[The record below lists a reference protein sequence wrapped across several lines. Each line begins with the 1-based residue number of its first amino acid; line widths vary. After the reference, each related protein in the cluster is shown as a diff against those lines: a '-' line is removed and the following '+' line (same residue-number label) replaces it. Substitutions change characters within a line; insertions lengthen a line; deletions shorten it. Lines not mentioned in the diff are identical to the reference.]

1 MTVTDRKLLERIW
14 KAVAEIPR
22 GEVASYGG
30 IARRAGA
37 PRRARLVGH
46 ALKVAP
52 ASLELPWHRVLNA
65 QGRISLPAGSKA
77 HRMQRACWKRRAS
90 CSGTAGSTSRAPGA
104 DLDALLWS
112 RAGTDTIGRSST
124 ER

>member
-14 KAVAEIPR
+14 KVVAAIPR

-30 IARRAGA
+30 IARRAGL

-52 ASLELPWHRVLNA
+52 ASLKLPWHRVLNA
-65 QGRISLPAGSKA
+65 RGAISLPAGSKA
-77 HRMQRACWKRRAS
+77 HRTQRRLLEEEGVVFRKGRVDLRK
-90 CSGTAGSTSRAPGA
+90 SGAGL
-104 DLDALLWS
+104 DLDALLW
-112 RAGTDTIGRSST
+112 RPRRD
-124 ER
+124 

>member
-1 MTVTDRKLLERIW
+1 MTVTGRKLLDRIW
-14 KAVAEIPR
+14 KQVAAIPR
-22 GEVASYGG
+22 GQVASYGG

-52 ASLELPWHRVLNA
+52 DSLKLPWHRVLNA

-77 HRMQRACWKRRAS
+77 HRLQRRLLEAEGVQFRNGRVDLSLRAKH
-90 CSGTAGSTSRAPGA
+90 
-104 DLDALLWS
+104 DLDALLWKP
-112 RAGTDTIGRSST
+112 RRD
-124 ER
+124 

>member
-14 KAVAEIPR
+14 RAVAAIPR

-37 PRRARLVGH
+37 PRRSRLVGH

-52 ASLELPWHRVLNA
+52 ASLKLPWHRVLNA

-77 HRMQRACWKRRAS
+77 HRMQRRLLEEEGVVFRNGKVDLAKA
-90 CSGTAGSTSRAPGA
+90 AGA
-104 DLDALLWS
+104 DLDALLWRP
-112 RAGTDTIGRSST
+112 RAD
-124 ER
+124 

>member
-22 GEVASYGG
+22 GQVASYGG
-30 IARRAGA
+30 IARRAGL

-52 ASLELPWHRVLNA
+52 ASLKLPWHRVLNA
-65 QGRISLPAGSKA
+65 RGAISLPAGSSA
-77 HRMQRACWKRRAS
+77 HRLQRRLLEEEGVVFRRGRVDLS
-90 CSGTAGSTSRAPGA
+90 QGGGP
-104 DLDALLWS
+104 DLDELLW
-112 RAGTDTIGRSST
+112 RPRRD
-124 ER
+124 

>member
-22 GEVASYGG
+22 GEVASYGAV
-30 IARRAGA
+30 ARRAGL

-52 ASLELPWHRVLNA
+52 ASLKLPWHRVLNA

-77 HRMQRACWKRRAS
+77 HRLQRRLLEEEGMVFRN
-90 CSGTAGSTSRAPGA
+90 GRVDLSRAGA
-104 DLDALLWS
+104 LDLDALLWKP
-112 RAGTDTIGRSST
+112 RLG
-124 ER
+124 

>member
-1 MTVTDRKLLERIW
+1 MTERKLLERIW

-22 GEVASYGG
+22 GEIASYGG

-37 PRRARLVGH
+37 PGRARLVGH

-52 ASLELPWHRVLNA
+52 DSLKLPWHRVLNA

-77 HRMQRACWKRRAS
+77 HRLQRRLLEAEGVLFRKGRAVAS
-90 CSGTAGSTSRAPGA
+90 QSAKL
-104 DLDALLWS
+104 DLDALLWKP
-112 RAGTDTIGRSST
+112 RRD
-124 ER
+124 

>member
-14 KAVAEIPR
+14 KVVAKIPR

-30 IARRAGA
+30 IARLAGA

-52 ASLELPWHRVLNA
+52 ASLGLPWHRVLNS

-77 HRMQRACWKRRAS
+77 HRMQRRLLEEEGVVFRNGRVHVEK
-90 CSGTAGSTSRAPGA
+90 SGGF
-104 DLDALLWS
+104 DLDALLWKP
-112 RAGTDTIGRSST
+112 RRD
-124 ER
+124 

>member
-14 KAVAEIPR
+14 KAVADIPR
-22 GEVASYGG
+22 GQVASYGG
-30 IARRAGA
+30 IARRAGL

-52 ASLELPWHRVLNA
+52 ATLKLPWHRVLNA

-77 HRMQRACWKRRAS
+77 HRMQRRLLEEEGVVFRNGRADM
-90 CSGTAGSTSRAPGA
+90 ARARGL
-104 DLDALLWS
+104 DLDALLWKP
-112 RAGTDTIGRSST
+112 RRG
-124 ER
+124 

>member
-14 KAVAEIPR
+14 KAVAAVPR
-22 GEVASYGG
+22 GQVASYGG
-30 IARRAGA
+30 IALRAGL

-52 ASLELPWHRVLNA
+52 ASLKLPWHRVLNA

-77 HRMQRACWKRRAS
+77 HRMQRRLLEEEGVRFRNGRVDRKAM
-90 CSGTAGSTSRAPGA
+90 GGA
-104 DLDALLWS
+104 LDLDALLWRP
-112 RAGTDTIGRSST
+112 RAD
-124 ER
+124 

>member
-1 MTVTDRKLLERIW
+1 MTATDRKLLERIW
-14 KAVAEIPR
+14 RAVAAIPR
-22 GEVASYGG
+22 GEVASYGA

-52 ASLELPWHRVLNA
+52 AGLDLPWHRVLNA

-77 HRMQRACWKRRAS
+77 HRTQRRLLEEEGVVFRNGRVDLAK
-90 CSGTAGSTSRAPGA
+90 SRPT
-104 DLDALLWS
+104 DLDALLW
-112 RAGTDTIGRSST
+112 RPRGD
-124 ER
+124 

>member
-14 KAVAEIPR
+14 KAVAAIPR
-22 GEVASYGG
+22 GQVASYGG
-30 IARRAGA
+30 IALRAGL

-52 ASLELPWHRVLNA
+52 ASLRLPWHRVLNA

-77 HRMQRACWKRRAS
+77 YRLQRRLLEDEGVQFQNGRVNFKAI
-90 CSGTAGSTSRAPGA
+90 GGAG
-104 DLDALLWS
+104 DLDALLW
-112 RAGTDTIGRSST
+112 RPGAD
-124 ER
+124 

>member
-1 MTVTDRKLLERIW
+1 MTVTDRKALERIW
-14 KAVAEIPR
+14 REVAAIPR

-30 IARRAGA
+30 IARRAGL

-52 ASLELPWHRVLNA
+52 ANLKLPWHRVLNA

-77 HRMQRACWKRRAS
+77 QRLQRRLLEEE
-90 CSGTAGSTSRAPGA
+90 GVVFRNGRVDLGKSRGL
-104 DLDALLWS
+104 DLDALLWRP
-112 RAGTDTIGRSST
+112 RAG
-124 ER
+124 

>member
-22 GEVASYGG
+22 GRVASYGG
-30 IARRAGA
+30 IARRAGL
-37 PRRARLVGH
+37 PRRARLVGR

-52 ASLELPWHRVLNA
+52 ANLRLPWHRVVNA

-77 HRMQRACWKRRAS
+77 HRTQRRLLEEEGVVFRNGRVNLAAP
-90 CSGTAGSTSRAPGA
+90 AGEL
-104 DLDALLWS
+104 DLDALLW
-112 RAGTDTIGRSST
+112 RPRRD
-124 ER
+124 

>member
-1 MTVTDRKLLERIW
+1 MTVADRKLLERIW

-22 GEVASYGG
+22 GQVASYGG
-30 IARRAGA
+30 IARSAGV

-52 ASLELPWHRVLNA
+52 ARLKLPWHRVLNA

-77 HRMQRACWKRRAS
+77 HRMQRRLLEAEGVVFRNGRVDM
-90 CSGTAGSTSRAPGA
+90 SRAGKP
-104 DLDALLWS
+104 DLDALLWKP
-112 RAGTDTIGRSST
+112 RRD
-124 ER
+124 